1 MQTAVSRGGP
11 TARGSLGMR
20 ARWLTLAPMLGL
32 ALTLAA
38 CTTPQVSSDYD
49 HAAPFASYHSF
60 VLIVRPH
67 PGADNAL
74 TLQRTYDAIRDELTR
89 KGFSSVSDPAR
100 ADFAVDFTIGVQ
112 DRLDINSYG
121 WAGPGWWNQTDVR
134 QYREGTLAIDVF
146 EARRHEPVWH
156 GWAKKPLTEADT
168 KDPGP
173 GLRAAV
179 SAVLAH
185 FPPGAAR

>member
-134 QYREGTLAIDVF
+134 QYREGTLAIDMFDVRT
-146 EARRHEPVWH
+146 RRPAWH
-156 GWAKKPLTEADT
+156 GVAKKELSASEIAHSQAPIQEAV
-168 KDPGP
+168 
-173 GLRAAV
+173 A
-179 SAVLAH
+179 SVLAQ
-185 FPPGAAR
+185 FPPPG